1 MKNTP
6 PKTNIE
12 PENHLFE
19 KENHLPNL
27 HFGVPCWFFVVY
39 PQNANFKYKFDNPPS
54 AFCLSS
60 SSISSFFLQF
70 PPPYSIDVEIS
81 LDITV
86 VNQIYADATS
96 SSPVKVRAFLT
107 LLNQQNLM
115 PSNVFGFTL
124 AAASLI

>member
-27 HFGVPCWFFVVY
+27 HLRFHVGFLWCIHKMQTLNTNLITLP
-39 PQNANFKYKFDNPPS
+39 APS
-54 AFCLSS
+54 AFQV
-60 SSISSFFLQF
+60 LQF
-70 PPPYSIDVEIS
+70 PASSCSSPYSIDAEIS

-86 VNQIYADATS
+86 VNQIPS
-96 SSPVKVRAFLT
+96 LKLT
-107 LLNQQNLM
+107 
-115 PSNVFGFTL
+115 
-124 AAASLI
+124 